1 MFGTRVEGRR
11 AQNEG
16 FRLDRPDRGRAKHGE
31 DAAAHGGPPVARSAR
46 AKWSGIPLETF
57 GIVGETTPNHHR
69 VNARIPLAF
78 QTTVNV
84 PLTTLFDPPKWLKH
98 TPWL

>member
-1 MFGTRVEGRR
+1 MSR
-11 AQNEG
+11 
-16 FRLDRPDRGRAKHGE
+16 
-31 DAAAHGGPPVARSAR
+31 AAASAARMLRRMVILRSPGVPGL
-46 AKWSGIPLETF
+46 SDQVTPLETF

-84 PLTTLFDPPKWLKH
+84 PLTTLFDPPK
-98 TPWL
+98 